1 MEAYVKYAKLS
12 HKRGICIIL
21 FIKSLLI
28 PAEMCTFANDICKL
42 FNYLRE
48 RNYGKK
54 INHVY
59 GGAGS

>member
-1 MEAYVKYAKLS
+1 MRKIYKIS
-12 HKRGICIIL
+12 QICGMSIIL
-21 FIKSLLI
+21 YVKSLLI
-28 PAEMCTFANDICKL
+28 SEERCIFALDICKL

-54 INHVY
+54 TNHVY